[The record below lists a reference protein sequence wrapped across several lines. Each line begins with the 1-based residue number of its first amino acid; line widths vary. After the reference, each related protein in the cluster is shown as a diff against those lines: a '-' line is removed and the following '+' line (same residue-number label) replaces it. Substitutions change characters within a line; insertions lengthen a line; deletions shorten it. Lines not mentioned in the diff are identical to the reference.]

1 MIFFGRDPR
10 FSNETITF
18 LQILAHI
25 PSPQGN
31 TFDVETMRRQT
42 EEFNHFVNDKLY
54 AAFKGTTEEKTVQ
67 TNSAGTSSI
76 F

>member
-1 MIFFGRDPR
+1 
-10 FSNETITF
+10 
-18 LQILAHI
+18 
-25 PSPQGN
+25 
-31 TFDVETMRRQT
+31 MRRQT
-42 EEFNHFVNDKLY
+42 EELDDFVNGKLY